1 MKTILT
7 LLLLTLGLSASAQ
20 NMLSDGYIIVDK
32 EGKKTKIDTKVG
44 AVFHDEGLTVYEGDS
59 VTAYTIID
67 KSSIGKVVL
76 YGIEFSLFQFELNGK
91 EVTVAVTKAKNGI
104 VTVINDGVVSK
115 VYYFKQSK
123 IEQI

>member
-7 LLLLTLGLSASAQ
+7 LLLLALGLSASAQ
-20 NMLSDGYIIVDK
+20 NMFSDGYVVVNKDGQ
-32 EGKKTKIDTKVG
+32 ETKIDTKVG

-59 VTAYTIID
+59 VTAYTVTD
-67 KSSIGKVVL
+67 KSSVGKAIL
-76 YGIEFSLFQFELNGK
+76 YGIEFNLFQFELNGK
-91 EVTVAVTKAKNGI
+91 EVTVAVTNAKNGI
-104 VTVINDGVVSK
+104 VTVIDDGVVSK

>member
-7 LLLLTLGLSASAQ
+7 LLLLILGMSASAQ
-20 NMLSDGYIIVDK
+20 NMFSDGYVVVDK
-32 EGKKTKIDTKVG
+32 EGVKTKVETRVG
-44 AVFHDEGLTVYEGDS
+44 ANFHDEGLTVYEGDS
-59 VTAYTIID
+59 VTAYTITN
-67 KSSIGKVVL
+67 KSSVGKAIL

-91 EVTVAVTKAKNGI
+91 EVIVAVTKAKNGI